1 MLGSSLSLGRI
12 SNSGLKN
19 TIELS
24 WFQSPNSHINETRN
38 LVLGL
43 VHRGKKNKM
52 VSIPVPKSDPI
63 PFQFQF

>member
-1 MLGSSLSLGRI
+1 MCGSLSLGRI

-19 TIELS
+19 KIELS

-43 VHRGKKNKM
+43 VHPKKNKM
-52 VSIPVPKSDPI
+52 VSIAVPKSDPI
-63 PFQFQF
+63 PIQFQF

>member
-1 MLGSSLSLGRI
+1 MLGGSLSLGRI

-19 TIELS
+19 KIELS

-43 VHRGKKNKM
+43 VHPKKKT
-52 VSIPVPKSDPI
+52 
-63 PFQFQF
+63 